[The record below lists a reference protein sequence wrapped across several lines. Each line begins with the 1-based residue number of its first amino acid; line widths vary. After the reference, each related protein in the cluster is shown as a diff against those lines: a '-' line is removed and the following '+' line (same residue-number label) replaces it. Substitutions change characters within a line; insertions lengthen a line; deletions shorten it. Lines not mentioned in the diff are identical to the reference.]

1 MVMCIVQHVQ
11 IILRRK
17 LDKKKLRATWP
28 LVAVSLSSYN
38 GTRDAWKTL
47 GYRLMFYTHFSY
59 RYNSII
65 TRDTCFIS

>member
-1 MVMCIVQHVQ
+1 MVMCIVQHVE

-47 GYRLMFYTHFSY
+47 GYRLMFYTHLSK
-59 RYNSII
+59 I
-65 TRDTCFIS
+65 